1 MGRLAERI
9 VPDTDRSLRPS
20 RPGDTDRVRTTTVL
34 LDLDGVVRHFDLDRV
49 RAIEQRSGLRG
60 GILHKVAF
68 ESELIDQ
75 VITGRMRRSDWVQQV
90 GARVGHVDAAIE
102 AFDDVGAV
110 DAAMLAEVDALR
122 ARGATV
128 AVLTNG
134 TDTIPQEME
143 ALGIESRFD
152 TIFNSAELGVAKPDR
167 RVFEMVC
174 SRLGVEPAEVLFTDD
189 SERKLEG
196 AIEIGMTAR
205 HFTGVHAF
213 ADHLREVGLRA

>member
-1 MGRLAERI
+1 MLSGF
-9 VPDTDRSLRPS
+9 RSRN
-20 RPGDTDRVRTTTVL
+20 TDRVRTTTVL

-49 RAIEQRSGLRG
+49 RAIEQRCGLRD
-60 GILHKVAF
+60 GILHEVAF

-75 VITGRMRRSDWVQQV
+75 VITGRIRRSDWVQEV
-90 GARVGHVDAAIE
+90 GERVGQVDAAVE
-102 AFDDVGAV
+102 AFADVGAV
-110 DAAMLAEVDALR
+110 DGAILAEVDALR
-122 ARGATV
+122 ARGTTV

-134 TDTIPQEME
+134 TDTIPEEMK
-143 ALGIESRFD
+143 ALEIESRFD

-174 SRLGVEPAEVLFTDD
+174 SRLGVDPAEVLFTDD

-205 HFTGVHAF
+205 HFTGVDAF
-213 ADHLREVGLRA
+213 IDDLREVGLRA